1 MKIIAAVTLSLA
13 TLPFRLCVLFRQLA
27 QDRSAQNAVHG
38 NHPETVPSTGCTHDL
53 GCHYHPRP
61 GARLGCVGAPMSDR
75 REAIDRL
82 MLEIDRLKC
91 CFEAAEGRDWFRKTV
106 AREAVYAAL
115 NATYEQLDALL
126 STPGEHP

>member
-1 MKIIAAVTLSLA
+1 
-13 TLPFRLCVLFRQLA
+13 
-27 QDRSAQNAVHG
+27 
-38 NHPETVPSTGCTHDL
+38 
-53 GCHYHPRP
+53 
-61 GARLGCVGAPMSDR
+61 MSDR

-91 CFEAAEGRDWFRKTV
+91 CFEAAEARDWFRETV